1 MRARTRAMA
10 AASLTTIALVASACG
25 GGGSS
30 STPSAGT
37 SQSGSAGGAG
47 GEITVNGCTPK
58 APLIAGNTSETC
70 GGNII
75 DAFTAKLV
83 HYNSDTAAPEMDLAQ
98 SIESKDNQNFTVKLK
113 SGLTF
118 TDGTPVDANSF
129 VDAWNYTAY
138 GPNGQAGSYFF
149 SSFDGI
155 ADVSCPDV
163 DCKQKPKAKTLS
175 GLKVVDDST
184 FTIKTSSKVSNLT
197 TRLGYSAFSPQ
208 PKSFFADPE
217 AFGKKPIGAG
227 PFKVDSISSTE
238 TVLSKNADYKGV
250 APAKVDK
257 VTFRVYQD
265 PAAAY
270 NDVVANNLDVVDQVP
285 PDQLIGDAYKS
296 DLDGRNGQRDIGGN
310 DWVTFSPNDPQLKG
324 NPALR
329 KAISMAIDRAG
340 IMTTVFN
347 GTRTPATGWVP
358 PAVDGYKA
366 GACGDACT
374 FDAAKAKAAF
384 DAAGGYKG
392 TLTYTANVDGAGNQ
406 QMGEAICNSIKN
418 TLGVDCRLNAV
429 NDFATFQKGIDG
441 GDYKGMMRSAW
452 QMDYPSI
459 ENFLAPIYSKGADS
473 NWAKYDSPEF
483 ADLLNKAAAA
493 STPDAANAL
502 YQQAEAK
509 LGEDFPTAPLDYK
522 KATFGWSNKVDN
534 VKITPFGTPDLSSIT
549 VK

>member
-1 MRARTRAMA
+1 MRARTRALA
-10 AASLTTIALVASACG
+10 AASLTSIALLATACG
-25 GGGSS
+25 GGGST
-30 STPSAGT
+30 TPDPGT
-37 SQSGSAGGAG
+37 SEGGSTTGGAV
-47 GEITVNGCTPK
+47 TVNGCTPK

-83 HYNSDTAAPEMDLAQ
+83 HYNSETAAPEMDLAE
-98 SIESKDNQNFTVKLK
+98 SIDTTDNQNFTVKLK
-113 SGLTF
+113 SGSTF
-118 TDGTPVDANSF
+118 QDGTPVTSKSF

-149 SSFDGI
+149 SAFAGI
-155 ADVSCPDV
+155 DDVTCPDPE
-163 DCKQKPKAKTLS
+163 CKTKPKSKTLS
-175 GLKVVDDST
+175 GLKVVDDTT
-184 FTIKTSSKVSNLT
+184 FTIKTTNKVSNLL
-197 TRLGYSAFSPQ
+197 TRLGYSAFVPQ
-208 PKSFFADPE
+208 PEAFFADPE

-227 PFKVDSISSTE
+227 PFKVDSVSSTE
-238 TVLSKNADYKGV
+238 TVLSKFADYKGV

-265 PAAAY
+265 IGAAY
-270 NDVVANNLDVVDQVP
+270 NDVVADNLDVVDQIP
-285 PDQLIGDAYKS
+285 PDQLIGDAWKT
-296 DLDGRNGQRDIGGN
+296 DLDARNGQRAIGGN
-310 DWVTFSPNDPQLKG
+310 DWVTFSPEDEQLADT
-324 NPALR
+324 PDLR

-340 IMTTVFN
+340 IMQTVFS

-358 PAVDGYKA
+358 PAVEGFKE
-366 GACGDACT
+366 GACGEACT
-374 FDAAKAKAAF
+374 FDAAKAKAAY
-384 DAAGGYKG
+384 DAAGGYQG
-392 TLTYTANVDGAGNQ
+392 TLTYTANVDGAGNA
-406 QMGEAICNSIKN
+406 QMGEAVCNSIKN
-418 TLGVDCRLNAV
+418 TLGVNCVLNGV

-459 ENFLAPIYSKGADS
+459 ENFLAPIYTKGADS

-483 ADLLNKAAAA
+483 QSLLTQAAAA
-493 STPDAANAL
+493 ATPDEANTL

-522 KATFGWSNKVDN
+522 TASFGWSTKVDN

>member
-10 AASLTTIALVASACG
+10 AASFTSVALLATACG
-25 GGGSS
+25 GGGSTTS
-30 STPSAGT
+30 PDAGASASGT
-37 SQSGSAGGAG
+37 AGGGA
-47 GEITVNGCTPK
+47 ITVNSCTPK
-58 APLIAGNTSETC
+58 AALVAGNTSETC

-83 HYNSDTAAPEMDLAQ
+83 HYNSDTAAPEMDLAE
-98 SIESKDNQNFTVKLK
+98 SIDTTDNQNFTVKLK
-113 SGLTF
+113 PGVTF
-118 TDGTPVDANSF
+118 QDGTPVTAKSF

-138 GPNGQAGSYFF
+138 GANGQAGSYFF
-149 SSFDGI
+149 SPFAGI
-155 ADVSCPDV
+155 ADVSCPDA
-163 DCKQKPKAKTLS
+163 DCKQKPKSETLS
-175 GLKVVDDST
+175 GLKVVDDTT
-184 FTIKTSSKVSNLT
+184 FTIKTTEKVSNLL
-197 TRLGYSAFSPQ
+197 TRLGYAAFAPQ
-208 PKSFFADPE
+208 PESFFADPE
-217 AFGKKPIGAG
+217 AFGKKPVGAG
-227 PFKVDSISSTE
+227 PFKVDSVSSTE
-238 TVLSKNADYKGV
+238 TVLTKFADYKGV

-265 PAAAY
+265 PSAAY
-270 NDVVANNLDVVDQVP
+270 NDVVADNLDVVDAVP
-285 PDQLIGDAYKS
+285 PDQLIGDAYKT

-310 DWVTFSPNDPQLKG
+310 DWVTFSPEDEQLKD

-340 IMTTVFN
+340 ITQTVFN

-358 PAVDGYKA
+358 PAVDGFKE

-392 TLTYTANVDGAGNQ
+392 TLTYTANVDGAGNA
-406 QMGEAICNSIKN
+406 QMGEAVCNSVKN
-418 TLGVDCRLNAV
+418 TLGVNCVLNGV

-459 ENFLAPIYSKGADS
+459 ENFLAPIYTKGADS
-473 NWAKYDSPEF
+473 NWAKYDSPDF
-483 ADLLNKAAAA
+483 QSLLTKAAAA
-493 STPDAANAL
+493 STADEANAL

-522 KATFGWSNKVDN
+522 KATFGWSSKVDN

>member
-10 AASLTTIALVASACG
+10 AASLTTIALVATACG
-25 GGGSS
+25 GGGS
-30 STPSAGT
+30 TPDPAT
-37 SQSGSAGGAG
+37 DASQGGGGAG
-47 GEITVNGCTPK
+47 GAISINGCTPK
-58 APLIAGNTSETC
+58 AALIAGNTSETC

-83 HYNSDTAAPEMDLAQ
+83 HYNSDTAAPEMDLAE
-98 SIESKDNQNFTVKLK
+98 SIESEDNQNFTVKLK
-113 SGLTF
+113 AGSTF
-118 TDGTPVDANSF
+118 HDGTPVTSNSF

-138 GPNGQAGSYFF
+138 GPNGQAGSYFL
-149 SSFDGI
+149 SAIDGI
-155 ADVSCPDV
+155 DDVTCPDEE
-163 DCKQKPKAKTLS
+163 CKEKPKAETLS
-175 GLKVVDDST
+175 GLEVVDDTT
-184 FTIKTSSKVSNLT
+184 FTIRTTSKVSNLL

-208 PKSFFADPE
+208 PEAFFADPE
-217 AFGKKPIGAG
+217 SFGTKPIGAG
-227 PFKVDSISSTE
+227 PFKVDSVSSTE
-238 TVLSKNADYKGV
+238 TVLSKFAEYKGV
-250 APAKVDK
+250 APAKVDQ

-270 NDVVANNLDVVDQVP
+270 NDVVADNLDVVDQVP
-285 PDQLIGDAYKS
+285 PDQLIGNVYQT
-296 DLDGRNGQRDIGGN
+296 DLDGRNGQRAIGGN
-310 DWVTFSPNDPQLKG
+310 DWVTFSPEDEQLRD
-324 NPALR
+324 NPELR

-340 IMTTVFN
+340 IMETVFS

-358 PAVDGYKA
+358 PAVEGFKE
-366 GACGDACT
+366 GACGEACT

-384 DAAGGYKG
+384 DAAGGYEG
-392 TLTYTANVDGAGNQ
+392 QLTYTANVDGAGNA
-406 QMGEAICNSIKN
+406 QMGEAVCNSIKN
-418 TLGVDCRLNAV
+418 ALGVDCVLNGV

-459 ENFLAPIYSKGADS
+459 ENFLAPIYTKGADS
-473 NWAKYDSPEF
+473 NWAQYDSPEF
-483 ADLLNKAAAA
+483 QDLLTQAAAA
-493 STPDAANAL
+493 ATPDEANAL

-522 KATFGWSNKVDN
+522 TATFGWSTKVDN

>member
-1 MRARTRAMA
+1 MRGRTRAMA
-10 AASLTTIALVASACG
+10 AAGLTTIALVASACG
-25 GGGSS
+25 GGGGNTPEA
-30 STPSAGT
+30 STSAG
-37 SQSGSAGGAG
+37 GGAG
-47 GEITVNGCTPK
+47 GGEITINGCTPE

-83 HYNSDTAAPEMDLAQ
+83 HYNSDTAAAEMDLAQ

-113 SGLTF
+113 PGLTF
-118 TDGTPVDANSF
+118 TDGSPVDAKSF

-149 SSFDGI
+149 SAFAGI
-155 ADVSCPDV
+155 GDVSCPDA

-175 GLKVVDDST
+175 GLKVVDDTT
-184 FTIKTSSKVSNLT
+184 FTIKTTDKVSNLT

-208 PKSFFADPE
+208 PPSFFADPD
-217 AFGKKPIGAG
+217 AFAKKPIGAG

-265 PAAAY
+265 PSAAY
-270 NDVVANNLDVVDQVP
+270 NDVVANNLDVVDAIP
-285 PDQLIGDAYKS
+285 PDQLIGDQYKT
-296 DLDGRNGQRDIGGN
+296 DLDGRNGQREIGGN
-310 DWVTFSPNDPQLKG
+310 DWVTFSPNDPQLKD

-340 IMTTVFN
+340 ITQTVFN

-392 TLTYTANVDGAGNQ
+392 TLTYTTNVDGAGNAQ
-406 QMGEAICNSIKN
+406 AGEAVCNSIKN
-418 TLGVDCRLNAV
+418 ALGVDCRLNSV
-429 NDFATFQKGIDG
+429 NDFATFNKGLDS
-441 GDYKGMMRSAW
+441 GDYKGIFRSAW

-459 ENFLAPIYSKGADS
+459 ENFLAPIYGKGADS
-473 NWAKYDSPEF
+473 NYSEYASPDF
-483 ADLLNKAAAA
+483 NSLLQQAAAA
-493 STPDAANAL
+493 GTPDEANAL

-509 LGEDFPTAPLDYK
+509 LGEDFPTAPIDYK
-522 KATFGWSNKVDN
+522 KATFGWSTKVDN